1 MTTAAHLAALDAFD
15 SRSHRI
21 RLFASSVLQFFVS
34 HPDLSESV
42 HSVKLRIK
50 GRQNLADKLLRKKA
64 EGVVVDGNNLF
75 QIITDLAGVRV
86 FHLHSA
92 QFERIHSAINRQ
104 IEIGDWVLGEK
115 PKAFSWDPEAVDYYR
130 RLGFEPEIRP
140 TFYTSIHYL
149 LRPSAGS
156 DLCCEVQVRTLFEE
170 IWGEVD
176 HSMNYP
182 RKVESIACFEQ
193 LRALSKLVG
202 TGGRLVDSIIRSRD
216 EAEEYARL
224 RDGRFMGNPRKKV
237 ATLKKPELVT
247 SPSKK
252 MRGTSRRKTSK

>member
-1 MTTAAHLAALDAFD
+1 MTSAAHIAALDVFE
-15 SRSHRI
+15 SQSHRI
-21 RLFASSVLQFFVS
+21 KLFANSVLQFFIS
-34 HPDLSESV
+34 HPDLSETV
-42 HSVKLRIK
+42 HSVKLRLK
-50 GRQNLADKLLRKKA
+50 GHQNLAAKLVRKEA
-64 EGVVVDGNNLF
+64 EGIVIDDKNLF

-92 QFERIHSAINRQ
+92 QFEKINSAINRQ
-104 IEIGDWVLGEK
+104 IEIGDWVLSEE
-115 PKAFSWDPEAVDYYR
+115 PKAFSWDPEAADYYR

-156 DLCCEVQVRTLFEE
+156 DLCCELQVRTLFEE
-170 IWGEVD
+170 IWGEID

-182 RKVESIACFEQ
+182 EKVESVACFEQ

-216 EAEEYARL
+216 EAEEYKRL
-224 RDGRFMGNPRKKV
+224 RGELERTKADTPHRQEIERGAKRKVHKQ
-237 ATLKKPELVT
+237 
-247 SPSKK
+247 S
-252 MRGTSRRKTSK
+252 

>member
-1 MTTAAHLAALDAFD
+1 VTSAAHLAALNAFE
-15 SRSHRI
+15 SQSHRI
-21 RLFASSVLQFFVS
+21 KLFANSVLQFFIS
-34 HPDLSESV
+34 HPDLSDTV
-42 HSVKLRIK
+42 HSVKLRLK
-50 GRQNLADKLLRKKA
+50 GRQNLAAKLVKKEL
-64 EGVVVDGNNLF
+64 EGIRVDNNNLF
-75 QIITDLAGVRV
+75 QVITDLAGVRV

-92 QFERIHSAINRQ
+92 QFEKINSAINRQ
-104 IEIGDWVLGEK
+104 IEIGDWVLGEN
-115 PKAFSWDPEAVDYYR
+115 PKVFSWDPEAAGYYR

-170 IWGEVD
+170 IWGEID

-182 RKVESIACFEQ
+182 EKVESVACFEQ

-216 EAEEYARL
+216 EAEEYKRL
-224 RDGRFMGNPRKKV
+224 RGMLARSKTAAPHRQEIKKGGTKGKDRK
-237 ATLKKPELVT
+237 
-247 SPSKK
+247 
-252 MRGTSRRKTSK
+252 